1 MRVVAVLVIT
11 AALAFGQTRSTQ
23 ISSDESKLLALENAW
38 NLAQLQHDDRA
49 LDSLVSDQFVY
60 TDYDGT
66 VQNKARFLADIKDPD
81 YRASLMTND
90 NMKVYLYPNAA
101 IVTGTYHAKGTY
113 RGKPF
118 DHTGRFT
125 DTWLFVNNTWQCVA
139 SHTNLIQK

>member
-1 MRVVAVLVIT
+1 
-11 AALAFGQTRSTQ
+11 LAFGQTRSTQ